1 MRVSSSSRTCSS
13 CHRHLP
19 RAAPRCPWCATP
31 AALPSYRPARSPAR
45 SCAESSSGRDEHRE
59 ATTDRSPLLARE
71 IEAPRRLLQYG
82 ALPWRVGRCGN
93 VRTLLITSRRRG
105 RWIVPKGW
113 LERGTSPT
121 QSAARE
127 AYEEAGV
134 IGKIH
139 ATPLGRYSYLKQRD
153 DGSSDLCDVS
163 LFGLRVRGTLINWPE
178 KGQRQRRWCTLAEAS
193 ELVDEPQLKQLLK
206 SVEKGSTALR

>member
-1 MRVSSSSRTCSS
+1 MGRSSADSSN
-13 CHRHLP
+13 
-19 RAAPRCPWCATP
+19 
-31 AALPSYRPARSPAR
+31 
-45 SCAESSSGRDEHRE
+45 GRGEQKD
-59 ATTDRSPLLARE
+59 ATTDRSSLRASARE
-71 IEAPRRLLQYG
+71 AEAPARLLQYG

-93 VRTLLITSRRRG
+93 VRTLLITSRGRG

-113 LERGTSPT
+113 LVRGASPT

-139 ATPLGRYSYLKQRD
+139 GTPLGQYSYMKEHD

-206 SVEKGSTALR
+206 TVEKDATALM